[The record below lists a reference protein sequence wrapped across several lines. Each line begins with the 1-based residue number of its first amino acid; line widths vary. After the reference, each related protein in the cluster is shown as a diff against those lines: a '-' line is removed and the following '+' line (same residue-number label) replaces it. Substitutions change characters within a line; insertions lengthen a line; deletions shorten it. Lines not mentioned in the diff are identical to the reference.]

1 MGEVIHMV
9 RDPAEAW
16 QAYCD
21 LIAEQSADA
30 SLLRN
35 VEHQLKIV
43 RAWRRWAALVP
54 NEEAQ
59 PG

>member
-1 MGEVIHMV
+1 MGEVVQLV

-21 LIAEQSADA
+21 LITAQDADRR
-30 SLLRN
+30 LLRD

-54 NEEAQ
+54 NEAE
-59 PG
+59 